1 MQISVKAV
9 TYMFLDIAPDLLA
22 EGKVLGH
29 GTVEDRVIGLDVRR
43 YSYREGKQGI

>member
-1 MQISVKAV
+1 
-9 TYMFLDIAPDLLA
+9 MFLDITPDLLA

-29 GTVEDRVIGLDVRR
+29 GTVEDRVIGLDVCR